1 MFRITHGF
9 VILLL
14 LTVCIHVAYADV
26 EFPQGEYYQNI
37 DDMTTQVLGDE
48 ITIRRTWYKG
58 QWFSNRAWAPL
69 IINRTVGIW
78 GVKRNDDR
86 YELPSRIY
94 WSDGGPCASGNISSE
109 QVECDEWLYN
119 KYNPVGVA
127 YGLNGQ
133 RSAFEIGET
142 IVRTDTGYQ
151 WTNKRDDWI
160 DYNQE
165 GIIQAYG
172 DKTGTTATFTY
183 DASGRRSSVRD
194 RLGNTIYTYEYDAQ
208 DNLRFVRT
216 MDGRQVE
223 YRYTGDL
230 LTEVIDVRGK
240 SWRYTYD
247 NTNPDNPP
255 KLTTITDPVNRVT
268 TIEYSETGRVASES
282 LVDPDNNRRITSYV
296 YDYDRNR
303 KEFYVQITGPRGAV
317 TEKFYGL
324 DRVLVRKII
333 NNQEVFSLVRDD
345 VNGSTIHTTHDKRGL
360 RTTNEYDEWDNLI
373 KRTYPDGTVTTTT
386 YEPRTAQV
394 NERMDEQGRITRY
407 EYYDNGLLLRKTE
420 AAGTPQERITEYEY
434 NVNNQL
440 SRMRRLG
447 DADTQEA
454 ITSYAYNTRG
464 LLETVTDPEGGLTR
478 YEYNPS
484 GDVTTLTDANTHAW
498 IYNYDAAG
506 NRLSVTD
513 QLQRE
518 VSYTYDDVG
527 NRQTS
532 TTPRQHTT
540 TYQYNLLDKPIS
552 ETDPLTHTSRYSYDI
567 NGNLTTVI
575 DPLVNTQRLE
585 YDLEDRLISHR
596 DAAGNLT
603 QLGYGERSGQGGG
616 NTGSVNY
623 PGLLNRI
630 EFPTYL
636 QTYDYDRRNRRTRVI
651 DHLDAGTAI
660 TTTEYDEVGNVI
672 SMTDAED
679 RATRYNYDNLDRLIE
694 IIDPLTQS
702 THFSYDN
709 RDNLLSVTDPNGHT
723 TRYTYDRADRKTSEI
738 RPGGQTISYTYDPVG
753 NLATITD
760 PDGRRTVNTYDEA
773 DQLASQA
780 HYAPGATDPERTV
793 TYSYDPNGNLAGWND
808 GAISATLVYD
818 VNNHKTSEAVNYGSF
833 SLTHSYTYDA
843 AGNKHTYTGPD
854 NITITYHR
862 VNDQLNRIELPNEG
876 SITYNSYRW
885 NQPTRITYPGGS
897 NRQTEYD
904 NLLRPTRILTE
915 DPGQNPLLDHQY
927 NYDDTGNILQ
937 KATQAKTVDYDYDL
951 LQRLTEAGATIQ
963 PETGDPQVE
972 IEGWQYDPNGNRTQ
986 DNLNPGSWVYDLND
1000 RLQASP
1006 VASYGYDQ
1014 AGNTISKTE
1023 GGIVTHYRYNA
1034 EGRLAR
1040 IEDANQT
1047 LIAEYLYDPLGRRIR
1062 KQTQSEIIYFHYAD
1076 EGLVGEFDGSGNP
1089 IRLYGFQPDSI
1100 WTTDPI
1106 YQKTAQGYAFYQ
1118 NDHLGMPQRLIQ
1130 RNGATVWEGE
1140 FKAFGELTTGSGM
1153 WENRLRFAGQY
1164 FDQESNYYYN
1174 YFRDYDPSTG
1184 RYVQEDPIG
1193 LRGGYNTY
1201 IYVHDNP
1208 LRYID
1213 PTGEIAPAAAVAAAA
1228 IARCYVA
1235 CIGVAAVMDA
1245 ATGSCDLKN
1254 SAKDCALDCLLP
1266 WNWFKFGNK
1275 FGAKAGGASKGTK
1288 GSNKPVV
1295 PDEYWINK
1303 RSPNQVTPGTRTTND
1318 YAKPSSAGGTYHSTT
1333 HYDQFGR
1340 RTGQTHRTTHGR
1352 PDSHPNPHHHR
1363 RDPIT
1368 GERLRSPNG
1377 SRTWPGHFGN

>member
-1 MFRITHGF
+1 MRRIRITHGF
-9 VILLL
+9 VVSLLL
-14 LTVCIHVAYADV
+14 ALCIQVAYADV
-26 EFPQGEYYQNI
+26 ELPKGKYYQDI
-37 DDMTTQVLGDE
+37 DDMTTQVLGGE
-48 ITIRRTWYKG
+48 VTIRRTWYEG
-58 QWFSNRAWAPL
+58 QWFSNRAWEPL
-69 IINRTVGIW
+69 GILGPVDTQNPNEKLFVSAINR
-78 GVKRNDDR
+78 NEDR
-86 YELPSRIY
+86 YEPNTDANGDCYGNCGST
-94 WSDGGPCASGNISSE
+94 GGGGSCASPPISEVLACLATFYEAMNSA
-109 QVECDEWLYN
+109 
-119 KYNPVGVA
+119 GV
-127 YGLNGQ
+127 YYTLNNE
-133 RSAFEIGET
+133 RSPFVPEYVHRIS
-142 IVRTDTGYQ
+142 RTSTGFQ
-151 WTNKRDDWI
+151 WTNKDDDWI
-160 DYNQE
+160 NYDFQGN
-165 GIIQAYG
+165 IQAYG
-172 DKTGTTATFTY
+172 NKAGTTATFTH

-216 MDGRQVE
+216 TDGRQVE

-247 NTNPDNPP
+247 NTNPDKPP

-268 TIEYSETGRVASES
+268 TIDYTRTGRVASEL
-282 LVDPDNNRRITSYV
+282 LVDPDNNRRLTSYV

-303 KEFYVQITGPRGAV
+303 KQFYVQITGPRGEV
-317 TEKFYGL
+317 TEQFY
-324 DRVLVRKII
+324 DTDNVLARKIV
-333 NNQEVFSLVRDD
+333 NNQEVFSRERDSANGNIIHNIRDRRRQLSVREFDD
-345 VNGSTIHTTHDKRGL
+345 WN
-360 RTTNEYDEWDNLI
+360 NLI
-373 KRTYPDGTVTTTT
+373 KTTHPDGTVTTAT
-386 YEPRTAQV
+386 YEPRTTRV
-394 NERMDEQGRITRY
+394 NERVDELGRITRY

-420 AAGTPQERITEYEY
+420 AADTPQERITEYEY

-440 SRMRRLG
+440 SRIRRLG

-454 ITSYAYNTRG
+454 ITSFAYNTRG
-464 LLETVTDPEGGLTR
+464 LLETVTGQEGGLTR
-478 YEYNPS
+478 YDYNPS

-506 NRLSVTD
+506 NLLSVTD

-518 VSYTYDDVG
+518 VSHTYDDVG

-552 ETDPLTHTSRYSYDI
+552 ETDPLTHRSRFGYDI

-585 YDLEDRLISHR
+585 YDLENRLISHQ

-651 DHLDAGTAI
+651 DHLDTGTAI

-672 SMTDAED
+672 STTDAED
-679 RATRYNYDNLDRLIE
+679 RVTQYRYDALDRLIE
-694 IIDPLTQS
+694 VIDPLNQS
-702 THFSYDN
+702 TRFSYDN
-709 RDNLLSVTDPNGHT
+709 RDNLLSVTDPNTHT

-738 RPGGQTISYTYDPVG
+738 RPGGQTIYYQYDPAG
-753 NLATITD
+753 NLTTTTD

-773 DQLASQA
+773 DQLETQA
-780 HYAPGATDPERTV
+780 HYAPGATNPERTV
-793 TYSYDPNGNLAGWND
+793 TYSYDPNGNLTGWSD

-818 VNNHKTSEAVNYGSF
+818 VNNRKTSEAVNYGSF

-915 DPGQNPLLDHQY
+915 DPGQNPLLDYQY
-927 NYDDTGNILQ
+927 NYDATGNILQ

-951 LQRLTEAGATIQ
+951 LQRLTEAAATIQ
-963 PETGDPQVE
+963 PDIGDPQVE

-1000 RLQASP
+1000 RLQSSP
-1006 VASYGYDQ
+1006 IATYGYDQ
-1014 AGNTISKTE
+1014 AGNTISKTV

-1040 IEDANQT
+1040 IEDANQV

-1062 KQTQSEIIYFHYAD
+1062 KQTQSEIICFHYAD
-1076 EGLVGEFDGSGNP
+1076 EGLAGEFDGTGNQ
-1089 IRLYGFQPDSI
+1089 IRLYGYQPDSI

-1106 YQKTAQGYAFYQ
+1106 YQKTAQGYAYYQ
-1118 NDHLGMPQRLIQ
+1118 NDHLGMPQQLIQ
-1130 RNGATVWEGE
+1130 KNGAKAWEGNYR
-1140 FKAFGELTTGSGM
+1140 AFGELTTESGTR
-1153 WENRLRFAGQY
+1153 ENRLRFPGQY
-1164 FDQESNYYYN
+1164 FDEETGNYYN
-1174 YFRDYDPSTG
+1174 YFRTYDPSAG
-1184 RYVQEDPIG
+1184 RYLESDPIG
-1193 LRGGYNTY
+1193 LAGSINTY
-1201 IYVHDNP
+1201 TYVDSDPVNWADFLGLCPGCSWVQRGYSAWRAWDALPSSPSSRPIPPPPLTPPGWPEGVPWPDAEVPSPYWDEEGDDEKCPPEDDYPTDPDDWPVPDDWEETPAGEKTGGKHRQWKGPDGKWRRWDKEGRKGGKERGPHWHDWRRP
-1208 LRYID
+1208 GDHID
-1213 PTGEIAPAAAVAAAA
+1213 PT
-1228 IARCYVA
+1228 R
-1235 CIGVAAVMDA
+1235 
-1245 ATGSCDLKN
+1245 
-1254 SAKDCALDCLLP
+1254 
-1266 WNWFKFGNK
+1266 
-1275 FGAKAGGASKGTK
+1275 
-1288 GSNKPVV
+1288 
-1295 PDEYWINK
+1295 
-1303 RSPNQVTPGTRTTND
+1303 
-1318 YAKPSSAGGTYHSTT
+1318 
-1333 HYDQFGR
+1333 
-1340 RTGQTHRTTHGR
+1340 
-1352 PDSHPNPHHHR
+1352 
-1363 RDPIT
+1363 
-1368 GERLRSPNG
+1368 
-1377 SRTWPGHFGN
+1377 